1 MQATITSSETP
12 SLFQKRITMNV
23 KRTYGKLILIEE
35 KQGQFLTEL
44 LDDIK
49 ELKCE
54 LDTGSR
60 VQCLI

>member
-1 MQATITSSETP
+1 
-12 SLFQKRITMNV
+12 MNV

-35 KQGQFLTEL
+35 KQGKFLTEL